1 MDLFSLVKKIIKLI
15 VFLFVGFWLLFQL
28 FFLINIILYISK
40 YGYNKN
46 DLFRLLSP
54 FVGFI
59 IEICFLYFIIRVLYN
74 LYHLKPNT
82 NIKSA
87 LDIAK
92 ERKKV
97 ILVGLLIALVF
108 IIGIWVLLDFVA
120 IGPGLPPPKLMPDWY
135 IPGADFNW
143 DRNKNSCFSS
153 FPNNI
158 SPYCN
163 VGKFSDENF
172 INVWY
177 FDDESNFLTGEDVLY
192 HYLKENGNLSQ
203 QEINISTEIQ
213 EVYKREMAKNTS
225 WEPLVPHLLNIT
237 EYTSHETSGY
247 FIVYEKPFLKTRED
261 YFIVYY
267 GTMDK
272 QNFTEE
278 KPLLK
283 KLIVES
289 YYMANEYGK
298 VDGLKEPK

>member
-1 MDLFSLVKKIIKLI
+1 MELFSLVKKMIKFI
-15 VFLFVGFWLLFQL
+15 VFLVVGFWLLFQL
-28 FFLINIILYISK
+28 YFLINIILYISK
-40 YGYNKN
+40 NGYNKN
-46 DLFRLLSP
+46 DLFKLLFP

-59 IEICFLYFIIRVLYN
+59 IEMCFLYFIIRVLYN
-74 LYHLKPNT
+74 LYHSKSNT
-82 NIKSA
+82 NISA
-87 LDIAK
+87 QDIAK
-92 ERKKV
+92 ERKK
-97 ILVGLLIALVF
+97 LTLLGLLIVLIF
-108 IIGIWVLLDFVA
+108 FIGIFALLDFVA
-120 IGPGLPPPKLMPDWY
+120 IGPGLPPPKVMPDWY
-135 IPGADFNW
+135 IPKYDHWQGN
-143 DRNKNSCFSS
+143 RNSCISS

-163 VGKFSDENF
+163 VGKFSDENV

-192 HYLKENGNLSQ
+192 HYLKENGNLSR
-203 QEINISTEIQ
+203 QEINISAEIH
-213 EVYKREMAKNTS
+213 EVYKREMAENTS

-267 GTMDK
+267 GTMDI

-298 VDGLKEPK
+298 VDGLKESK